1 MSVSTTFSTLDQQPV
16 FELISKKQRI
26 LPAISIVGLGYVG
39 AVSTACL
46 SGLGHRVVGVDLDQQ
61 KVASIASGNAPIH
74 EQYLGD
80 LLTRGVA
87 RHLITAT
94 TDLNSAILDTDITFV
109 SVGTPTAED
118 GGCDMS
124 AINAVATT
132 IGQALKVKAGFH
144 TIVMRCSIPPGTT
157 CGVMVPII
165 ERVSGKKVG
174 EDFGVCF
181 NPEFLREGTAVEDFH
196 NPPKTVIGVSDEKT
210 AAIVKAL
217 YDPIDEKPLIS
228 SIEVAEMVK
237 YVDNVWHATKVCFA
251 NEIGRICKALDVD
264 SHSVMD
270 IFVQDT
276 KLNLSPYYLKPG
288 FAFGGSC
295 LPKEVRAVSHLSE
308 ELGVSAP
315 LIDSLSVS
323 NENQIDSAIKAMR
336 SSGAKRIG
344 FLGAAFKPGTDD
356 LRESP
361 ILKVMEAALL
371 DGVEIEIY
379 DPAIQTGAHLDAQLA
394 YQLRSCPE
402 LQQVLTRF
410 SSLLRSNAKTMVE
423 QCDLIIVSHRNTEF
437 QELISENLADKKIID
452 VVRIFDELPTGSD
465 YFGIGW

>member
-1 MSVSTTFSTLDQQPV
+1 MSTQTTFSTLDTQPV
-16 FELISKKQRI
+16 FELISRRQQT

-46 SGLGHRVVGVDLDQQ
+46 SGLGHRVVGVDLDQE
-61 KVASIASGNAPIH
+61 KVTSIASGTAPIH
-74 EQYLGD
+74 EKHLEE
-80 LLTRGVA
+80 LLTRGVS
-87 RHLITAT
+87 RHLVTAT
-94 TDLNSAILDTDITFV
+94 TDLHSAILDTDITFV

-118 GGCDMS
+118 GGCDMA

-132 IGQALKVKAGFH
+132 IGHALLKKQAFH

-157 CGVMVPII
+157 CGVMVPTI
-165 ERVSGKKVG
+165 ERISGKKAG
-174 EDFGVCF
+174 DEFGVCF

-196 NPPKTVIGVSDEKT
+196 NPPKTVIGVSDDKT

-217 YDPIDEKPLIS
+217 YDPVDDNPLIS

-308 ELGVSAP
+308 KLGVSAP
-315 LIDSLSVS
+315 LIQSLATS
-323 NENQIDSAIKAMR
+323 NEDQIDAVIAAMR
-336 SSGAKRIG
+336 KSGAKRVG
-344 FLGAAFKPGTDD
+344 FLGAAFKSGTDD

-361 ILKVMEAALL
+361 ILKVMEAALS
-371 DGVEIEIY
+371 DGLEIEIY
-379 DPAIQTGAHLDAQLA
+379 DSAVQPGSHLDAQLA
-394 YQLRSCPE
+394 YQLRACPE
-402 LQQVLTRF
+402 LEKTLTRF
-410 SSLLRSNAKTMVE
+410 SDLLCSNAAAVVDR
-423 QCDLIIVSHRNTEF
+423 CDLIIVSHRNSEF
-437 QELISENLADKKIID
+437 QELVSNNLADKKVID
-452 VVRIFDELPTGSD
+452 VVRLFDDVPTGND